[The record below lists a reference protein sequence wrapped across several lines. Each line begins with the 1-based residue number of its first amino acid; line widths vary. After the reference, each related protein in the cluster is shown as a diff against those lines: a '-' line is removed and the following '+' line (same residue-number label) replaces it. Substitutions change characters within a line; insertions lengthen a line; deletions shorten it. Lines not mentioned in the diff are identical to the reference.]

1 MNKHSQTVLEFPLV
15 LKWISSFAKS
25 HSGQEAVQNLRP
37 IKGRLARERK
47 LFESFSQI
55 WDLAAGQVPEASFQ
69 LPDLQ
74 LLAPIDSWLGPDEL
88 IEIRNFMEISGKVRS
103 FLNRETFKKTES
115 IAPLLE
121 RLDSFQESRD
131 AFKATFD
138 DKDLIRD
145 DASAEL
151 LEIRPLIRNCE
162 KAIRNKLDHI
172 LRNDS
177 NDLYQEKYVTM
188 RKERFCLPLRRD
200 CKSKVRGIVHDE
212 SATGQTVFIEP
223 DSIIS
228 LGNERSGM
236 LRREKQILIKIIKK
250 LCEKLRQEIPLMESS
265 FEVLTTYDCARA
277 VTVWSREI
285 KCQFAQVGETYNLK
299 QARHPLMYKSFAE
312 QKNLDQ
318 LIPLN
323 MRLGKDL
330 TTLAITGSNT
340 GGKTIILKT
349 VGLLTLMNQCG
360 LPIPADENSTLPLF
374 DNVLADIGDE
384 QSIAQNLSTFSAHL
398 KSISEILG
406 AAQKNRCLILLD
418 ELGSGTDPLEGG
430 ALGNA
435 ILHQLAQYNSLTLL
449 TTHIGGIKVFTQAQ
463 TGMLNAAVRFN
474 RKDLHPEY
482 ILDIGIPGAS
492 HAIEIAQTQGIPE
505 AITTKA
511 RSFLSDKELKL
522 ENVLNKLQEQQVS
535 MERDVKQAKRSR
547 DVAVREKEAL
557 QNELKKLRKERKEI
571 LQESQK
577 EAERIV
583 EKTRKEME
591 TAIRRLKKSDEFDK
605 EIKAVREKVITKR
618 DNLRNAIERN
628 RPKPEA
634 PVKKE
639 ALKEGDK
646 VWVERLKTHAK
657 ILKINK
663 GGKQI
668 LLDMDGMQ
676 VSVKPNELGTAE
688 SVKEKHIAKPKQ
700 GKIQY
705 RAQRA
710 VSMEIK
716 LIGMRVDA
724 AMREL
729 EPWLSSAY
737 GSSME
742 QVKIIHGKGSGQLRA
757 AIHDFLSKQRYIERY
772 YCPSLQMDPAG
783 DSVTWVEFRQ

>member
-1 MNKHSQTVLEFPLV
+1 MNKHSQTVLEFPIL
-15 LKWISSFAKS
+15 LEWIASFAKS
-25 HSGQEAVQNLRP
+25 PSGRTAVQNLRP
-37 IKGRLARERK
+37 IKGRIARERQ
-47 LFESFSQI
+47 LFESLSLI
-55 WDLAAGQVPEASFQ
+55 WDLAAGQVPDVSFA

-88 IEIRNFMEISGKVRS
+88 IEIRSFMEMSAKVRS
-103 FLNRETFKKTES
+103 FLNRDTFNKIDGLS
-115 IAPLLE
+115 QLLE
-121 RLDSFQESRD
+121 RLDNFQESRD
-131 AFKATFD
+131 AFSRIFNEKNLI
-138 DKDLIRD
+138 KDN
-145 DASAEL
+145 ASAEL
-151 LEIRPLIRNCE
+151 KEIRPLIRNCE
-162 KAIRNKLDHI
+162 KAIRNKLDSM
-172 LRNDS
+172 LRND
-177 NDLYQEKYVTM
+177 NNELFQDKYITV
-188 RKERFCLPLRRD
+188 RKERFCLPLRRE

-223 DSIIS
+223 DSIIA

-250 LCEKLRQEIPLMESS
+250 LCERLRQDIDLMKGS
-265 FEVLTTYDCARA
+265 FEALTTYDCARA

-285 KCQFAQVGETYNLK
+285 KCQFAQTGKNYALK

-312 QKNLDQ
+312 QKKLDD

-323 MRLGKDL
+323 MKLGDDL
-330 TTLAITGSNT
+330 STLAITGSNT

-349 VGLLTLMNQCG
+349 VGLLTLMNQSG
-360 LPIPADENSTLPLF
+360 LPIPADENSILPLF

-398 KSISEILG
+398 KSISEILK
-406 AAQKNRCLILLD
+406 ASKKRHCLILLD

-435 ILHQLAQYNSLTLL
+435 ILHDLAQQNSLTLL
-449 TTHIGGIKVFTQAQ
+449 TTHIGSIKVYTQAQ
-463 TGMLNAAVRFN
+463 PGMLNAAVRFN
-474 RKDLHPEY
+474 RKELHPEY

-505 AITTKA
+505 SITTKA

-535 MERDVKQAKRSR
+535 MERDVTQAKRSR
-547 DVAVREKEAL
+547 DVAMREKQAL
-557 QNELKKLRKERKEI
+557 QDELKKLRKERKEI

-591 TAIRRLKKSDEFDK
+591 QAIRRLNKTEDFEK
-605 EIKAVREKVITKR
+605 EIKQVREKVLTKR
-618 DNLRNAIERN
+618 DNLRDSIERN

-646 VWVERLKTHAK
+646 VWVERLQTHAK

-668 LLDMDGMQ
+668 ILDMDGMQ
-676 VSVKPNELGTAE
+676 VSVKPNELGTAA
-688 SVKEKHIAKPKQ
+688 SVKEVKKQVAKQ
-700 GKIQY
+700 GKVQY
-705 RAQRA
+705 RPQRA

-742 QVKIIHGKGSGQLRA
+742 QVKIIHGKGTGQLRT
-757 AIHDFLSKQRYIERY
+757 AIHDFLSKQRYVERY
-772 YCPSLQMDPAG
+772 YCPTLQMDPAG
-783 DSVTWVEFRQ
+783 EAVTWVEFRN